1 MEEEYSYPSELGS
14 VHIADEVVSIIASLA
29 ALEVD
34 GVAGMS
40 GGIVGGIAE
49 ALGRKNLSRGVKVE
63 GDEKEV
69 SVDLYMSVNYGSR
82 IHIVGRTVQ
91 EKVKKDIENMTG
103 LKVKIVNLYVQGVS
117 FSQENSEGKE

>member
-14 VHIADEVVSIIASLA
+14 VHIADEVVSIIAGLA